1 MRTAGF
7 VGMVDGSVQ
16 VRGLDMFADG
26 DAAIIMEAVVPKF
39 RQKFIAF
46 LKLLKLR

>member
-26 DAAIIMEAVVPKF
+26 DAAIIMEAVVPE
-39 RQKFIAF
+39 IPTEIHCVSEAT
-46 LKLLKLR
+46 